1 MLTLASV
8 LYKARERSLLNPC
21 ETLAFSFVLHST
33 LYIHCEQQSNK
44 TTAYVLELHLVFM
57 LPKFHDHD
65 GYETLFRRLL
75 SLLSVF
81 MSCPALRPIGAHT
94 SFSVSRKS
102 AGFGF
107 IHAFGLCTVRFHL
120 YPDVPG
126 GFFFMGVILITVG
139 RYSVFDLLHIVG
151 EMFG

>member
-8 LYKARERSLLNPC
+8 LYKAREHSLLNPC

-65 GYETLFRRLL
+65 GYETSFSVYYHYYLF
-75 SLLSVF
+75 
-81 MSCPALRPIGAHT
+81 SCLVPPCAHW
-94 SFSVSRKS
+94 SSHIFSVSRKS

-107 IHAFGLCTVRFHL
+107 IHVLGFVRLGFTYTLMFLVVFFLCAL
-120 YPDVPG
+120 
-126 GFFFMGVILITVG
+126 
-139 RYSVFDLLHIVG
+139 
-151 EMFG
+151 

>member
-57 LPKFHDHD
+57 LRKFHDHD

-81 MSCPALRPIGAHT
+81 MSCPALRPLELTHLL
-94 SFSVSRKS
+94 
-102 AGFGF
+102 GFTEECWF
-107 IHAFGLCTVRFHL
+107 RVYSCVWAL
-120 YPDVPG
+120 YG
-126 GFFFMGVILITVG
+126 
-139 RYSVFDLLHIVG
+139 
-151 EMFG
+151 